1 MLFNHSLFLF
11 ILYVHLTVVMTSNKC
26 LAINKQ
32 DGTCNSYSGN
42 NQIQF
47 DEKHTGMWCFDLL
60 YNNLWQ

>member
-1 MLFNHSLFLF
+1 
-11 ILYVHLTVVMTSNKC
+11 MTSNKC